1 MDSAIEKDGW
11 HPTLKQQLWHIVG
24 FHFLIIKQ

>member
-1 MDSAIEKDGW
+1 MEKDG
-11 HPTLKQQLWHIVG
+11 TQLQNNNFANVRHIVG

>member
-1 MDSAIEKDGW
+1 MDSDMEKGW
-11 HPTLKQQLWHIVG
+11 HPTSKQQLWHIVG